1 MIICTVTIRFNDT
14 YGYYRSADG
23 SILASD
29 WLAHLVRARSREVEA
44 GILVSVHPLIVSI
57 FWLRDSAGARPFP
70 CRVFL
75 STHFR

>member
-1 MIICTVTIRFNDT
+1 MITCTATIRFNDT

-44 GILVSVHPLIVSI
+44 GILVSVHRLIVSI
-57 FWLRDSAGARPFP
+57 FWHDSAGARPFP

>member
-1 MIICTVTIRFNDT
+1 MIICTVTIRSNHT

-44 GILVSVHPLIVSI
+44 GILLSGCVIVPG
-57 FWLRDSAGARPFP
+57 LGPF
-70 CRVFL
+70 RAVFFL